1 MKNLFV
7 VGIASSAGGLKPMKE
22 LITEAICHHSMS
34 YVLVPHL
41 QRDHVS
47 TLPHILK
54 SISDLTICTIEDG
67 LEIKACHLYVLPA
80 GYYARVI
87 GNKFVLDKRPDSKM
101 NFSAN
106 IMFKSLAESFGRN
119 SIGVVLSGAAGGKD
133 GLEGVK
139 AIKEAGGHTFAQ
151 TPSTCDYPQM
161 PMASILSGN
170 IDTIVT
176 ASEIGQQL
184 GSMSWAEDEGADL
197 SAPH

>member
-22 LITEAICHHSMS
+22 LIIEAICHHSMA

-41 QRDHVS
+41 QRDHES

-54 SISDLTICTIEDG
+54 SVSDLTICTIEEG
-67 LEIKACHLYVLPA
+67 LEIKPCHLYVLPA
-80 GYYARVI
+80 GFYARVE
-87 GNKFVLDKRPDSKM
+87 GERFVLEKRPESKL

-106 IMFKSLAESFGRN
+106 IMFKSLAENFGRN

-139 AIKEAGGHTFAQ
+139 AIKEAGGHTYAQ

-161 PMASILSGN
+161 PMASIVSGN
-170 IDTIVT
+170 IDRVLT
-176 ASEIGQQL
+176 ASEIGHEL
-184 GSMSWAEDEGADL
+184 SSVSWLEDEGADL
-197 SAPH
+197 SAP